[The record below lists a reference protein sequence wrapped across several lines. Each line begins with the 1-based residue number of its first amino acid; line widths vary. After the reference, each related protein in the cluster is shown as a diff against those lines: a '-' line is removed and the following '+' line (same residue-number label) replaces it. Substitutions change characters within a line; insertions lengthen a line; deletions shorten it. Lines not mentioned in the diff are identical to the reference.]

1 MQNIDSNDRY
11 FSFLKIA
18 LKTTHTQRE
27 SIKNTKNNNTRLG
40 VFTLSQ
46 LNKEFQQPI
55 EARVGKITVMMPQ
68 MTENLQYCI
77 GCMKQW

>member
-18 LKTTHTQRE
+18 LKTTHTHRE